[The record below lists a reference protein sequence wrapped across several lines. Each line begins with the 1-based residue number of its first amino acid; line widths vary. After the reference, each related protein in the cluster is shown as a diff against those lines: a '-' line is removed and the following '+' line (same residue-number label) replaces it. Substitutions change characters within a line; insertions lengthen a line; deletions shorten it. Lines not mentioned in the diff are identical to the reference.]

1 MHSEETPKLPFHENC
16 FWLFIHHVWFPQGL
30 TGIGCMM
37 LGCKNQLPPLS
48 CFGKEWPGWGA
59 WWKVVKTKFPPLRP
73 FATNE
78 LLMIHGTSGN
88 KQMADQNEMFLS
100 LVYICLQG
108 KKQTN
113 KQIKQKQT
121 NKQTSLNR
129 LRLLMTA
136 SIVKGI
142 TFAVVNR
149 SVHANAT
156 ISMVV
161 DERSLGLP

>member
-1 MHSEETPKLPFHENC
+1 
-16 FWLFIHHVWFPQGL
+16 
-30 TGIGCMM
+30 
-37 LGCKNQLPPLS
+37 
-48 CFGKEWPGWGA
+48 
-59 WWKVVKTKFPPLRP
+59 
-73 FATNE
+73 
-78 LLMIHGTSGN
+78 
-88 KQMADQNEMFLS
+88 MADQNEMFSS
-100 LVYICLQG
+100 LVYICLQE

-113 KQIKQKQT
+113 KQTNQTKT

-161 DERSLGLP
+161 DEAWGCRKG

>member
-1 MHSEETPKLPFHENC
+1 MKIVFR
-16 FWLFIHHVWFPQGL
+16 LFIRHVWFPQGL

-37 LGCKNQLPPLS
+37 LSFKNQLPPR
-48 CFGKEWPGWGA
+48 FGKEWPGWGA
-59 WWKVVKTKFPPLRP
+59 WWEVVKTKFPPLRP

-78 LLMIHGTSGN
+78 LLMIHGTSRY

-113 KQIKQKQT
+113 KQTNQTKT

>member
-1 MHSEETPKLPFHENC
+1 
-16 FWLFIHHVWFPQGL
+16 
-30 TGIGCMM
+30 
-37 LGCKNQLPPLS
+37 
-48 CFGKEWPGWGA
+48 
-59 WWKVVKTKFPPLRP
+59 
-73 FATNE
+73 
-78 LLMIHGTSGN
+78 
-88 KQMADQNEMFLS
+88 MADQNEMFLS
-100 LVYICLQG
+100 LVYNRLQG
-108 KKQTN
+108 K
-113 KQIKQKQT
+113 KQT

-161 DERSLGLP
+161 DERSLGLTSGMKHRIALPTKATISKIIKTVDSTTTVVLFLDSSCSCKMTNTSPLVSPGSMLFMAQTQEAKNLSLCRQPTAYFLQKKKIRERMHLIYR

>member
-1 MHSEETPKLPFHENC
+1 
-16 FWLFIHHVWFPQGL
+16 
-30 TGIGCMM
+30 
-37 LGCKNQLPPLS
+37 
-48 CFGKEWPGWGA
+48 
-59 WWKVVKTKFPPLRP
+59 
-73 FATNE
+73 
-78 LLMIHGTSGN
+78 
-88 KQMADQNEMFLS
+88 MADQNEMFLS

-161 DERSLGLP
+161 DERSLGLTSGMKHRIALPTKATILKIIKTVDSTATVVLFLDSSCKMANTSRLVSPGSMLFMAQTQEAKIFLRVDKQQLIFCNKKKIGERMHLIYR

>member
-1 MHSEETPKLPFHENC
+1 
-16 FWLFIHHVWFPQGL
+16 
-30 TGIGCMM
+30 
-37 LGCKNQLPPLS
+37 
-48 CFGKEWPGWGA
+48 
-59 WWKVVKTKFPPLRP
+59 
-73 FATNE
+73 
-78 LLMIHGTSGN
+78 MIHGTSGN

-108 KKQTN
+108 K
-113 KQIKQKQT
+113 KQT

-161 DERSLGLP
+161 DEAWGCRKG

>member
-1 MHSEETPKLPFHENC
+1 MHREETPKLPFHENF
-16 FWLFIHHVWFPQGL
+16 FWLFIRHVWFRQGL

-37 LGCKNQLPPLS
+37 LSCKNKLPP
-48 CFGKEWPGWGA
+48 P
-59 WWKVVKTKFPPLRP
+59 PPLWKGMTRMGCMVKSFKNQISP
-73 FATNE
+73 PSALSQQMSYSWFMAPRE
-78 LLMIHGTSGN
+78 ISRWPIKIKCFCRWSIFVFKGKN
-88 KQMADQNEMFLS
+88 KQT
-100 LVYICLQG
+100 

-113 KQIKQKQT
+113 QT
-121 NKQTSLNR
+121 NQTSLNR

-156 ISMVV
+156 IS
-161 DERSLGLP
+161 RL